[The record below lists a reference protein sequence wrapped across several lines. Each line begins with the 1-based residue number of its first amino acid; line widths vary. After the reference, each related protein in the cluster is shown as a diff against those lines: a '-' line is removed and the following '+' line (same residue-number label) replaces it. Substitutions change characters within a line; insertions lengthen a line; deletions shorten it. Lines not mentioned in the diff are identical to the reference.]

1 MLQKYWNSGRM
12 PITMNK
18 VLRQCKSPFYFF
30 LDLGEFYQ
38 AQQFKFFG
46 FQLDELF
53 QYINLYL
60 KEQYEDELIEDYLR
74 LSKVK
79 PKNGGRQELI
89 TKRNQT
95 SINRKASIK
104 SGRCL

>member
-1 MLQKYWNSGRM
+1 M

-79 PKNGGRQELI
+79 PKYCNFS
-89 TKRNQT
+89 
-95 SINRKASIK
+95 SISESKFVFFFLGTGFLLSTFQIYHKK
-104 SGRCL
+104 S